1 MLTEEI
7 CQRACVSFI
16 SHILYLHVVRCLL
29 YTFQPIDWDWIMAM
43 LTEEI
48 CHRNSNHWRFKPI
61 SNQIQTTTGDW
72 MNSQNGRENWLKMII
87 ICEVHPRFDP
97 VPSIKTFI
105 EALSNFLNVT
115 NTNTT
120 NTTTTTTTNIK
131 RKKTPSSAP
140 LPISE
145 STFRLIQCHHAANI
159 FFSSR
164 VERRSSWQKA
174 GSITLEDRRWG
185 NSWRIGWFF

>member
-1 MLTEEI
+1 
-7 CQRACVSFI
+7 
-16 SHILYLHVVRCLL
+16 
-29 YTFQPIDWDWIMAM
+29 
-43 LTEEI
+43 
-48 CHRNSNHWRFKPI
+48 
-61 SNQIQTTTGDW
+61 
-72 MNSQNGRENWLKMII
+72 MII
-87 ICEVHPRFDP
+87 LREVHPRFDP

-120 NTTTTTTTNIK
+120 NTTTTTNTK
-131 RKKTPSSAP
+131 RKKAQSSAP
-140 LPISE
+140 LSISE

-159 FFSSR
+159 FFSSI

-185 NSWRIGWFF
+185 IVEVYFQLQLVDFLISFRFQNLFAACKSIFFIDKKRNSNKKCNVWLVLAGVWCGGMALVQYGSNYMCTPSRIWICIYMYFI